1 MVNCP
6 ICLNNIENSNVNTPC
21 GHKFCYNC
29 FVTHFTSGNSYSRNC
44 PVCRSELCS
53 ESTQLIPINQQII
66 QSPSIVTFFDLPLAY
81 FDMNTPHR
89 YNSTTTPEPTPI
101 PSQSSQPTS
110 TEPTQPIS
118 TEPTQPTQPT
128 PTESSHTT
136 PTEPTQ
142 PTNYGYRYN
151 SIFYNTLQHMNGVD
165 QWTINILRD
174 WVSQDNDS
182 YTDQDTETEHDEY
195 YDDPDDD
202 PDDDTDDDP
211 DDDTDDDPDYDLL
224 I

>member
-53 ESTQLIPINQQII
+53 ESTQLIPINQQTI

-89 YNSTTTPEPTPI
+89 YNSATTPEPTPI
-101 PSQSSQPTS
+101 PSQPTEPTS
-110 TEPTQPIS
+110 TEPSQ
-118 TEPTQPTQPT
+118 
-128 PTESSHTT
+128 
-136 PTEPTQ
+136 PTEPTPIPSQ
-142 PTNYGYRYN
+142 PTEPTNYGYRYN
-151 SIFYNTLQHMNGVD
+151 DIFYNTLQHMNGVD
-165 QWTINILRD
+165 QWTIHILRD
-174 WVSQDNDS
+174 WISQNQDNDS
-182 YTDQDTETEHDEY
+182 YTDQDDDQ
-195 YDDPDDD
+195 DDPDDQD
-202 PDDDTDDDP
+202 SDTEQ
-211 DDDTDDDPDYDLL
+211 DYDLL